1 MRSDQVREYNGMR
14 RLRGLSEAM
23 LCVTLL
29 AAAQSLVPAAHAGEY
44 TLRIGAGHPAG
55 PSVYARML
63 RDYYVPE
70 IKRRVAAETP
80 HTLEVVEGYGGAI
93 ARVAETLEAVEAGI
107 LDIGGFCV
115 CFEPAKLFLHN
126 FSYFTPFGPTD
137 SEQAIHITR
146 EVYDANPWLARQF
159 DERYAQTLI
168 ALNGWDNYHLGT
180 VDPWEGIEDL
190 RGVKIGGAG
199 PNLPWLE
206 YVGAIPVQST
216 LPDGYMAMQTGV
228 YSGWLMFP
236 SAYFAY
242 KFHEPAPWYTLVDFG
257 SMGGAVVIT
266 LSHRTIKR
274 LPPEIVDILLETA
287 RSYEE
292 LAAAALNRQQQQG
305 LEKLRATGIS
315 IRRLPDAER
324 AAWARSLVGFPDA
337 MAQDANGRGMPGT
350 KVMRDYIETARR
362 NGHQWPVDYVIN

>member
-1 MRSDQVREYNGMR
+1 MR
-14 RLRGLSEAM
+14 RFDGLRGAI
-23 LCVTLL
+23 LC
-29 AAAQSLVPAAHAGEY
+29 AAFLVATSFPGPAADAGVY
-44 TLRIGAGHPAG
+44 RIRVGAGHPAG

-70 IKRRVAAETP
+70 VRRRVAAETP
-80 HTLEVVEGYGGAI
+80 HSLEVVEGYGGAI
-93 ARVAETLEAVEAGI
+93 ARVAEVLEAVEAGI
-107 LDIGGFCV
+107 LDIGGYCV
-115 CFEPAKLFLHN
+115 CFEPSKLFLHN

-137 SEQAIHITR
+137 SEQAIRITR
-146 EVYDANPWLARQF
+146 EVYDANPWLSERF
-159 DERYAQTLI
+159 EERYGQKLI

-180 VDPWEGIEDL
+180 VDPWEHIEDL

-242 KFHEPAPWYTLVDFG
+242 KFHEPAPYYTLVDFG
-257 SMGGAVVIT
+257 AMGGAVVIT
-266 LSHRTIKR
+266 LSHRTIGR
-274 LPPEIVDILLETA
+274 LPPEIVRILIETA
-287 RSYEE
+287 RAYEK
-292 LAAAALNRQQQQG
+292 LAAEALNRQQRQG
-305 LEKLRATGIS
+305 LERLEAAGIPVRS
-315 IRRLPDAER
+315 LPPTER
-324 AAWARSLVGFPDA
+324 AAWARSLVGFPNA
-337 MAQDANGRGMPGT
+337 MAQDANRRGMPGS

-362 NGHQWPVDYVIN
+362 NGHAWPVEYVID